1 MQKLTARATPCQL
14 PGYPD
19 YLASLLCARGITTS
33 AQAADFLNPSAAQLY
48 DPMLLGGMDKACV
61 LIHEA
66 AKKRQVVAV
75 YGDYDADGVC
85 ASAIV
90 IETLEALGIR
100 AFSYI
105 PARLTEGYGI
115 NAEAVTTLAGQAGL
129 LISVDCGIT
138 AVEEVR
144 LARSLGM
151 TVILTDHHTLPDTLP
166 SADAIVHPQLAEYPD
181 PSLCGAGVAWK
192 LSCALLGLERAMT
205 GLDLAALATVADL
218 VPLQGENR
226 VIVSLGLKALQ
237 HTDRP
242 GLREL
247 MRVAGISEGAMVH
260 SEHVA
265 FQIAPRL
272 NAGGR
277 LATAQEALSLLLTR
291 EPERAVT
298 LAARLDS
305 LNRERREVEQLVQ
318 KEAAALLRNVD
329 LSQRRS
335 IVLYQ
340 PHWNPGVVGLAA
352 GKLAERWNYPCI
364 VLSKNGEELSGSGRS
379 AGEIDLYDALKDCEG
394 LLTRFGGH
402 RMAAGLALKEDKL
415 AEFIAC
421 FDKAVRA
428 QLETGDLIPEIV
440 YDTVLPLDKV
450 TLETVGLLEQLAP
463 FGLGNPSPVFLM
475 EDVRFVSARAVGSNQ
490 AHLKLTVAREGAV
503 REGIAFG
510 HGKLADALGETM
522 TLVSGVERN
531 EFNGHVSVQLMVKA
545 ILPGQSPFFT
555 NDGAQARAVCAA
567 VPDDDYSDTRITADE
582 LDALPEK
589 LHGTRGTLLV
599 AYMAKTAND
608 LHARY
613 PYLQTYTGNAADPRS
628 FNAIVFAP
636 DWRKR
641 FARYERVIFADGLP
655 FDHTAG
661 LAGRACGAGVVQALP
676 QSAELKEML
685 RTLRPDLDGLRRAY
699 RCLRDGKVTGFAAG
713 VGEEVVALL
722 VFEQL
727 GLVELD
733 EHGRF
738 ARLLPMQRVNPEHSS
753 LYLALTK

>member
-1 MQKLTARATPCQL
+1 MRKLTARATPCQL

-19 YLASLLCARGITTS
+19 YLASLLCARGIHTS
-33 AQAADFLNPSAAQLY
+33 DQAANFLNPSVAQLH
-48 DPMLLGGMDKACV
+48 DPMLLGGMDKACA

-66 AKKRQVVAV
+66 AQKGQAVAV

-85 ASAIV
+85 ASALV
-90 IETLEALGIR
+90 LETLEALGIR

-105 PARLTEGYGI
+105 PARLAEGYGI
-115 NAEAVTTLAGQAGL
+115 NAEAVTALAEQAGL

-144 LARSLGM
+144 LAHSLGM
-151 TVILTDHHTLPDTLP
+151 TVILTDHHTLPDIIP
-166 SADAIVHPQLAEYPD
+166 AADAIIHPQLADYPE
-181 PSLCGAGVAWK
+181 PFLCGAGVAWK
-192 LSCALLGLERAMT
+192 LSCALLGLERAMA

-237 HTDRP
+237 YTSRP

-247 MRVAGISEGAMVH
+247 MRIAGMGEGAPVH
-260 SEHVA
+260 ADHVA
-265 FQIAPRL
+265 FQLAPRL

-277 LATAQEALSLLLTR
+277 LANAQEALSLLLSR
-291 EPERAVT
+291 EPERAAA

-305 LNRERREVEQLVQ
+305 LNRERREVEQEVQ
-318 KEAAALLRNVD
+318 KEAAALLKTVD

-364 VLSKNGEELSGSGRS
+364 VLSKNGDELSGSGRS
-379 AGEIDLYDALKDCEG
+379 AGEIDLYDALKSCEG

-415 AEFIAC
+415 AEFTAC
-421 FDKAVRA
+421 FDTAVRA
-428 QLETGDLIPEIV
+428 QLGAEDLIPEIF
-440 YDTVLPLDKV
+440 YDTMLPLEKV
-450 TLETVGLLEQLAP
+450 TLETAGLLEQLAP

-475 EDVRFVSARAVGSNQ
+475 EDVRFVSARAVGSNL
-490 AHLKLTVAREGAV
+490 AHLKLTVAQDGAV

-510 HGKLADALGETM
+510 YGSLADALGETM
-522 TLVSGVERN
+522 TLMSGVERN
-531 EFNGHVSVQLMVKA
+531 EFNGRVSAQLMVKA
-545 ILPGQSPFFT
+545 VLPGRMPYLA
-555 NDGAQARAVCAA
+555 DEAAQVRAVCAA
-567 VPDDDYSDTRITADE
+567 IPDRADMQAATVEE
-582 LDALPEK
+582 LMALPEE
-589 LHGTRGTLLV
+589 LHGTRGTLVV
-599 AYMAKTAND
+599 AYTAETANA

-613 PYLQTYTGNAADPRS
+613 PHLLTHTGNAADPRS
-628 FNAIVFAP
+628 FHAIVFAP
-636 DWRKR
+636 DWHKH

-655 FDHTAG
+655 HERSGD
-661 LAGRACGAGVVQALP
+661 LARQACGASEILTLP
-676 QSAELKEML
+676 QSRELAEML
-685 RTLRPDLDGLRRAY
+685 NALRPDLDGLRLAYQRLRAGEVSGISASV
-699 RCLRDGKVTGFAAG
+699 GK
-713 VGEEVVALL
+713 EIVALL

-738 ARLLPMQRVNPEHSS
+738 ARLLPMQRVNPEHSF